1 MRHKKFW
8 TLDKFGNEVLRD
20 LSKEH
25 ESFTLE
31 KYVNN
36 EFDGNNFIWYEN
48 FDLHFYDA
56 NGCDYERLGCYIKE
70 GDVVLDIGAN
80 IGVFAHRA
88 EVRGASRVI
97 CFEPVTPTFSCL
109 IKNKGPK
116 TEVHKFAIGG
126 ENKSIDFKIHT
137 DFTHI
142 GGATLK
148 DTEIIGN
155 RNVVHTDKVV
165 MLDINFIFESG
176 LVDKVDFIK
185 MDIEGG
191 EVEALNSIKDI
202 HLSSVRCFA
211 AEFHNTNEDFNG
223 FQDSFFNRMID
234 LGFKGFILYHG
245 DGDLRTLTFWKDYE
259 K

>member
-155 RNVVHTDKVV
+155 RNVIHTDKVV

-176 LVDKVDFIK
+176 LVDKVD
-185 MDIEGG
+185 
-191 EVEALNSIKDI
+191 
-202 HLSSVRCFA
+202 
-211 AEFHNTNEDFNG
+211 
-223 FQDSFFNRMID
+223 
-234 LGFKGFILYHG
+234 
-245 DGDLRTLTFWKDYE
+245 
-259 K
+259 